1 MCAQVRFSKPVLPGQ
16 TLRTSSWREGDRVIF
31 QTSVA
36 ETGATCLAGG
46 WAELRGAEAASK
58 L

>member
-1 MCAQVRFSKPVLPGQ
+1 MLPGQ
-16 TLRTSSWREGDRVIF
+16 TLRTSSWWEGDRVIF

-46 WAELRGAEAASK
+46 WVQLRAAEASSK

>member
-1 MCAQVRFSKPVLPGQ
+1 MLPGQ

-46 WAELRGAEAASK
+46 WVQLRAAEAASK